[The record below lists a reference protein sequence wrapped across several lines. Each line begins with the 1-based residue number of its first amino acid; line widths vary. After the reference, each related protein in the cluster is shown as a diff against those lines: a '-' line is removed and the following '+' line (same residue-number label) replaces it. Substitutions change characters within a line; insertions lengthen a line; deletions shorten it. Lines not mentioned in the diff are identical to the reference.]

1 MVFTRFSAQIH
12 SRSHSRTD
20 RPEYTMPP
28 APFVNHGGGIRTFV
42 IACVKEVM
50 FSLVTCVR
58 LFEPYTLV
66 DYNYEMNHFN
76 FEVAFGLSTT
86 RL

>member
-1 MVFTRFSAQIH
+1 MFTRFSAQIH

-20 RPEYTMPP
+20 RPEYTCLLS
-28 APFVNHGGGIRTFV
+28 PFVNRGGDIRTFV
-42 IACVKEVM
+42 IAYVKEVM
-50 FSLVTCVR
+50 FSLVTSVR
-58 LFEPYTLV
+58 LFEPYTLM
-66 DYNYEMNHFN
+66 DYSYEMNHFN